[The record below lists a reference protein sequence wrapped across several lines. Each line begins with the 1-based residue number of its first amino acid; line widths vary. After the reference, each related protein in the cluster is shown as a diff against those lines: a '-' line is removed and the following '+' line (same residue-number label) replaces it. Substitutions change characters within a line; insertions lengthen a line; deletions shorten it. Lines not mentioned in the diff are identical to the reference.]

1 MAATTPYGPAITQ
14 HHPPV
19 TSAGAGLIA
28 TAIIMPVFATL
39 WTILRIWTRKIRG
52 VSAWF
57 TEDVLCYLAVF
68 FFWGLGINY
77 MCMVILGGAGNHL
90 PQLTEGDYLTR
101 FSQSTFAAEVLYA
114 LALGCTKMSI
124 TWMMKRIF
132 FESSHTWIP
141 YCLMAVNFC
150 WMIQTILT
158 GVLLCRPVRSDWDPD
173 GRGYCGNQKVAFSA
187 VNIVDIITDILIISL
202 PVKMLWGLHMRRTYK
217 VAVACMFG
225 AGLITIA
232 FTVVRLY
239 SVFTLDTSDVTYN
252 VVSISIVGLVQSGV
266 AIIVASAP
274 LLRPAFDRTIG
285 SWSHTLGRSSPRP
298 APRVSKERLSRR
310 KASAHTKSSTG
321 ASSLSIGKSS
331 KYPIGFKQISE
342 SEENLRW
349 ELDVMHAD
357 KGKTLTEVSNARYGE
372 GADEED
378 LPSGQI
384 KVTQS
389 TEVYRR

>member
-14 HHPPV
+14 RHPPV

-68 FFWGLGINY
+68 FFWGLGLNY
-77 MCMVILGGAGNHL
+77 LCMVILGGAGNHL
-90 PQLTEGDYLTR
+90 PQLTGGDYLTR
-101 FSQSTFAAEVLYA
+101 FSQATLAAEVLYA

-124 TWMMKRIF
+124 TWMIKRIF
-132 FESSHTWIP
+132 FESCHTWIP

-150 WMIQTILT
+150 WMIQNILT
-158 GVLLCRPVRSDWDPD
+158 GVLLCRPITLNWDPD

-187 VNIVDIITDILIISL
+187 VSIVDIITDILIISL
-202 PVKMLWGLHMRRTYK
+202 PVKMLWGLQMRRTYK
-217 VAVACMFG
+217 IAVACMFG
-225 AGLITIA
+225 AGLVIIA
-232 FTVVRLY
+232 FTAVRLY

-252 VVSISIVGLVQSGV
+252 FVSISIIGLVQSGV

-274 LLRPAFDRTIG
+274 LLGPAFDRTIG
-285 SWSHTLGRSSPRP
+285 SWSHSLGRSSRGPT
-298 APRVSKERLSRR
+298 PRVSKERLSRR
-310 KASAHTKSSTG
+310 KVSAHTKNSTG

-331 KYPIGFKQISE
+331 KGPIGFQQISE

-372 GADEED
+372 GADED

-389 TEVYRR
+389 TEVYCR

>member
-1 MAATTPYGPAITQ
+1 MAAATPYGPAITQ
-14 HHPPV
+14 RHPPV

-52 VSAWF
+52 VSTRF

-90 PQLTEGDYLTR
+90 PQLAGGDYLSR
-101 FSQSTFAAEVLYA
+101 FSQTTFAAEVLYA
-114 LALGCTKMSI
+114 LTLGCTKMSI
-124 TWMMKRIF
+124 TWMIKRIF

-141 YCLMAVNFC
+141 YCLMAFNFC

-158 GVLLCRPVRSDWDPD
+158 GVLLCRPITLNRDTD

-202 PVKMLWGLHMRRTYK
+202 PVNMLWGLHMRRTYK

-252 VVSISIVGLVQSGV
+252 FVSISIIGLVQSGV

-274 LLRPAFDRTIG
+274 LLRPAFDRTLG
-285 SWSHTLGRSSPRP
+285 SWSHTLSRNSQRP
-298 APRVSKERLSRR
+298 TQRVSKERLSRR
-310 KASAHTKSSTG
+310 KVSAHTKSSTG
-321 ASSLSIGKSS
+321 ASSLSIGKSA
-331 KYPIGFKQISE
+331 KGPIGFKQISE

>member
-14 HHPPV
+14 RHPPV

-52 VSAWF
+52 VSTRF

-90 PQLTEGDYLTR
+90 PQLAGGDYLSR
-101 FSQSTFAAEVLYA
+101 FSQTTFAAEVLYA
-114 LALGCTKMSI
+114 LTLG
-124 TWMMKRIF
+124 
-132 FESSHTWIP
+132 
-141 YCLMAVNFC
+141 Y
-150 WMIQTILT
+150 
-158 GVLLCRPVRSDWDPD
+158 

-187 VNIVDIITDILIISL
+187 VNIVDIFTDILIISL

-252 VVSISIVGLVQSGV
+252 FVSISIIALVQSGV

-274 LLRPAFDRTIG
+274 LLRPAFDRTLG
-285 SWSHTLGRSSPRP
+285 SWSHTLSRNSQRP
-298 APRVSKERLSRR
+298 TQRVSKERLSRR
-310 KASAHTKSSTG
+310 KVSAHTKSSTG
-321 ASSLSIGKSS
+321 ASSLSIGKSA
-331 KYPIGFKQISE
+331 KGPIGFKQISE

>member
-1 MAATTPYGPAITQ
+1 MAAATPYGPAITQ
-14 HHPPV
+14 RHPPV

-39 WTILRIWTRKIRG
+39 WTILRIWTRNIRG
-52 VSAWF
+52 VSTRF

-68 FFWGLGINY
+68 FFWGLGMNY

-90 PQLTEGDYLTR
+90 PQLAGGDYLSR
-101 FSQSTFAAEVLYA
+101 FSQTTFAAEVL
-114 LALGCTKMSI
+114 LFS
-124 TWMMKRIF
+124 
-132 FESSHTWIP
+132 
-141 YCLMAVNFC
+141 
-150 WMIQTILT
+150 Q
-158 GVLLCRPVRSDWDPD
+158 
-173 GRGYCGNQKVAFSA
+173 VAFSA
-187 VNIVDIITDILIISL
+187 VNIVDIFTDILIISL
-202 PVKMLWGLHMRRTYK
+202 PVKMLWGLHMRRTHK

-252 VVSISIVGLVQSGV
+252 FVSISIIALVQSGV

-274 LLRPAFDRTIG
+274 LLRPAFDRTLG
-285 SWSHTLGRSSPRP
+285 SWSHTLSRNSQRP
-298 APRVSKERLSRR
+298 TQRVSKERLSRR
-310 KASAHTKSSTG
+310 KVSAHTKSSTG
-321 ASSLSIGKSS
+321 ASSLSIGKSA
-331 KYPIGFKQISE
+331 KGPIGFKQISE